1 MATPVPAEVPSE
13 PVVDLTDQLP
23 GDAYDAE
30 PVATVQPKL
39 SFSEEDLKGAEALI
53 PSLIH
58 LFQKSFEGEALKW
71 NSSLPLDA
79 LHCFDNVID
88 RFTSQYKYQV
98 EHPPNLCDLVN

>member
-39 SFSEEDLKGAEALI
+39 SFSEEDLKGAEALQLDPPFSSVI
-53 PSLIH
+53 FRGSTSVELI
-58 LFQKSFEGEALKW
+58 S
-71 NSSLPLDA
+71 
-79 LHCFDNVID
+79 
-88 RFTSQYKYQV
+88 
-98 EHPPNLCDLVN
+98 PP

>member
-39 SFSEEDLKGAEALI
+39 SFSEEDLKG
-53 PSLIH
+53 
-58 LFQKSFEGEALKW
+58 G
-71 NSSLPLDA
+71 LP
-79 LHCFDNVID
+79 
-88 RFTSQYKYQV
+88 K
-98 EHPPNLCDLVN
+98 P